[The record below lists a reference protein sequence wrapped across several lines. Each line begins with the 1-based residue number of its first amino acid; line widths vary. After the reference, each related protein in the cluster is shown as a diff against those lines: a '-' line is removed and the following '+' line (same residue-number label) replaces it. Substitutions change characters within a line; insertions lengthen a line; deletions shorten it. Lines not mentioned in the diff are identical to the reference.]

1 VSLSGPFLFD
11 PRAFWGDENV
21 KMMNGEQVAAYLRL
35 LSHQWEEGSVPAE
48 PRKLAVIVN
57 DGARAHTPEQFERE
71 VWPALSGCFERHA
84 NDGERLVNPRLASER
99 ESWLKKQRA
108 SRKQARI
115 AGIASG
121 KSRRRKAKPSNDCST
136 DVERTL
142 NENEREANG
151 KRTISCSSSC
161 SLSGEGSSPSEA
173 AAAEVGEARAGGV
186 PAAAAESEEMA
197 YFHAIEETFL
207 RLRGSGCLLAPPD
220 YQAARGWHTAGVPL
234 DLVLAEIAGVFERR
248 RERGDR
254 GPVNSLRYCASA
266 VESAWAELRELQAP
280 GDRAIPPPAP
290 PRDTYRPANGAERER
305 WGAAVE
311 VLRAEVD
318 PEEWETFIRPLA
330 AVEAEGE
337 HDLALVA
344 PSEPFAY
351 TVEVTYLERI
361 AAAVGG
367 TVRIVAGRAEAA
379 A

>member
-1 VSLSGPFLFD
+1 
-11 PRAFWGDENV
+11 
-21 KMMNGEQVAAYLRL
+21 
-35 LSHQWEEGSVPAE
+35 
-48 PRKLAVIVN
+48 
-57 DGARAHTPEQFERE
+57 
-71 VWPALSGCFERHA
+71 
-84 NDGERLVNPRLASER
+84 
-99 ESWLKKQRA
+99 
-108 SRKQARI
+108 
-115 AGIASG
+115 
-121 KSRRRKAKPSNDCST
+121 
-136 DVERTL
+136 
-142 NENEREANG
+142 
-151 KRTISCSSSC
+151 
-161 SLSGEGSSPSEA
+161 
-173 AAAEVGEARAGGV
+173 
-186 PAAAAESEEMA
+186 MA